1 MKNKKIILKSLIFGL
16 LLTVISS
23 CEKNDPLTPAR
34 NMVGTWKTI
43 TPAKYTYKTDYCDFV
58 NIVDVGTADWII
70 TWVIEEHPNDKN
82 KVNITMTFATSNFQ
96 PIATNCG
103 FDNGYTPQVSPIYNL
118 EATISSSSIAVQ
130 KTSSGSTYSFNG
142 SFTTDNI
149 TGTWDSFYEG
159 LYYSGEYTPPNG
171 LILVRQ

>member
-1 MKNKKIILKSLIFGL
+1 MKKNKLILKSLIFGL
-16 LLTVISS
+16 LLIVISG
-23 CEKNDPLTPAR
+23 CKKEVPLTPAR
-34 NMVGTWKTI
+34 NLVGTWKTSI
-43 TPAKYTYKTDYCDFV
+43 PIKFTYKTDYCDFV
-58 NIVDVGTADWII
+58 TIVDVGTANWDV
-70 TWVIEEHPNDKN
+70 TWVIKENPNDEN
-82 KVNITMTFATSNFQ
+82 KVYITMTFTTSNFQ

-103 FDNGYTPQVSPIYNL
+103 FDNGYIPQVSPIHNL
-118 EATISSSSIAVQ
+118 EATISSSSITVQ

-159 LYYSGEYTPPNG
+159 LYYSGEYTLPNG